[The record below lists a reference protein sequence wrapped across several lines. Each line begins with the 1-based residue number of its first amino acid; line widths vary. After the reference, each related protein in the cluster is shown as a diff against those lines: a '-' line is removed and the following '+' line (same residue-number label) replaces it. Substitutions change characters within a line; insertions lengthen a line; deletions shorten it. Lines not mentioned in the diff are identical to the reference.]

1 MGSHLYLDFSFF
13 VLSYFD
19 LFRNLAFQLKID
31 NFHITLQNNRKN
43 HYQLTDN
50 KSPLQLL
57 VLPFEKYHS
66 ALYGIENYRLPNYS
80 LPEKNLFYLEECEV
94 ISSDGDIN
102 FVPPEIQC
110 SLSKEEYIKKI
121 NQIKKHIQRGDIY
134 EMNFCFEFFAE
145 NAEINPFLIF
155 DKLFEKSQAPFSSLT
170 KIDDL
175 YIICASPER
184 FIKKTGEKIISEPMK
199 GTAPRNVDPK
209 IDKEN
214 KLRLQNSEK
223 EKNENVMIVDL
234 VRNDLSKIATQGSV
248 EVEKLF
254 EVKSFATVHQMIS
267 TISCVNNNHTL
278 EEILQ
283 ATFPMGSMTGAP
295 KKRVLELTT
304 QYEKSARGIYSG
316 TIGILEP
323 NGDFDLAVIIR
334 SIVYDAKNKYLSFSV
349 GSAITAA
356 CNPEEEYEECLL
368 KAKALIEVLKN

>member
-1 MGSHLYLDFSFF
+1 LLTEG
-13 VLSYFD
+13 
-19 LFRNLAFQLKID
+19 
-31 NFHITLQNNRKN
+31 FHITLFNGKKK
-43 HYQLTDN
+43 HYHIINQE
-50 KSPLQLL
+50 SPMKLL
-57 VLPFEKYHS
+57 VLPFEYYHS
-66 ALYGIENYRLPNYS
+66 TLFKIENHRQPNYS
-80 LPEKNLFYLEECEV
+80 LSQKNSFYLEESGSIEMDLKNDFPSPEV
-94 ISSDGDIN
+94 K
-102 FVPPEIQC
+102 C
-110 SLSKEEYIKKI
+110 SLSKEEYIQSVE
-121 NQIKKHIQRGDIY
+121 QIKKHIHRGDIY

-145 NAEINPFLIF
+145 NAQINPFLIF
-155 DKLFEKSQAPFSSLT
+155 EKLYKKTQAPFSSLT
-170 KIDDL
+170 RIDDL

-184 FIKKTGEKIISEPMK
+184 FIKKTGEKIVSEPMK

-209 IDKEN
+209 IDEEN
-214 KLRLQNSEK
+214 KFRLQNSEK

-234 VRNDLSKIATQGSV
+234 VRNDLSKIAKRGSV
-248 EVEKLF
+248 EVESLF

-267 TISCVNNNHTL
+267 TIKCNNNNHSL

-316 TIGILEP
+316 TIGIIQP

-334 SIVYDAKNKYLSFSV
+334 SIVYDAKKKYLSFSV

-368 KAKALIEVLKN
+368 KAKALIEVLKS

>member
-1 MGSHLYLDFSFF
+1 MSEF
-13 VLSYFD
+13 
-19 LFRNLAFQLKID
+19 
-31 NFHITLQNNRKN
+31 NFHITLFNGTKKYYRFSDTKN
-43 HYQLTDN
+43 
-50 KSPLQLL
+50 SLQLL
-57 VLPFEKYHS
+57 ILSFEKYHS
-66 ALYGIENYRLPNYS
+66 QLYGINNHLHPNYFFPS
-80 LPEKNLFYLEECEV
+80 KNIFHLKEV
-94 ISSDGDIN
+94 ETFTDISN
-102 FVPPEIQC
+102 NAFFKPEIKC
-110 SLSKEEYIKKI
+110 SLSKAEYIEKV

-145 NAEINPFLIF
+145 NVEINPFSV
-155 DKLFEKSQAPFSSLT
+155 FEKLCEKSKAPFCSLT

-184 FIKKTGEKIISEPMK
+184 FIKKSGEKIISEPMK
-199 GTAPRNVDPK
+199 GTAPRNIDLK
-209 IDKEN
+209 IDEEN
-214 KLRLQNSEK
+214 KNRLQNSEK

-234 VRNDLSKIATQGSV
+234 VRNDLSKIAKRGSV
-248 EVEKLF
+248 EVESLF

-267 TISCVNNNHTL
+267 TVSCENDNHTL

-316 TIGILEP
+316 TIGIIEE
-323 NGDFDLAVIIR
+323 NGDFDLTVIIR

-368 KAKALIEVLKN
+368 KAKALIEVLGS

>member
-1 MGSHLYLDFSFF
+1 LTET
-13 VLSYFD
+13 
-19 LFRNLAFQLKID
+19 
-31 NFHITLQNNRKN
+31 NFHITLHNNSKV
-43 HYQLTDN
+43 HYQLID
-50 KSPLQLL
+50 KESSLQLL
-57 VLPFEKYHS
+57 ILPFEKFHAS
-66 ALYGIENYRLPNYS
+66 LYGIKNLPLPNYS
-80 LPEKNLFYLEECEV
+80 LPEKNLFYLEQCES
-94 ISSDGDIN
+94 ISSNHNEIVS
-102 FVPPEIQC
+102 VPEVKC
-110 SLSKEEYIKKI
+110 SITKEEYIKSVE
-121 NQIKKHIQRGDIY
+121 QIKKHIQRGDIY

-145 NAEINPFLIF
+145 NAQINPFLIF
-155 DKLFEKSQAPFSSLT
+155 EKLYKKSQAPFSSLT

-199 GTAPRNVDPK
+199 GTAPRNSDPK
-209 IDKEN
+209 LDEEN
-214 KLRLQNSEK
+214 KIRLQNSEK

-234 VRNDLSKIATQGSV
+234 VRNDISKIAKRGSV
-248 EVEKLF
+248 EVESLF

-267 TISCVNNNHTL
+267 TITCENNNHSL

-295 KKRVLELTT
+295 KKRVLELTNEF
-304 QYEKSARGIYSG
+304 EKSARGIYSG

-334 SIVYDAKNKYLSFSV
+334 SIVYDAKKKYLSFSV

>member
-1 MGSHLYLDFSFF
+1 
-13 VLSYFD
+13 
-19 LFRNLAFQLKID
+19 LKSD
-31 NFHITLQNNRKN
+31 NFHITYFNGIEKK
-43 HYQLTDN
+43 HYRIIDQE
-50 KSPLQLL
+50 SPLKFL
-57 VLPFEKYHS
+57 VLPFEYYHS
-66 ALYGIENYRLPNYS
+66 QLFKVESHRKPNYS
-80 LPEKNLFYLEECEV
+80 LPKTCIFYLLE
-94 ISSDGDIN
+94 SQN
-102 FVPPEIQC
+102 FETNLKNDFASLEMKC
-110 SLSKEEYIKKI
+110 SLSKEEYIEKV

-145 NAEINPFLIF
+145 NTQINPILIF
-155 DKLFEKSQAPFSSLT
+155 EKLSKKSQAPFCSLT

-184 FIKKTGEKIISEPMK
+184 FIKKTGVKIISEPMK
-199 GTAPRNVDPK
+199 GTAPRNVNPN
-209 IDKEN
+209 IDEEN
-214 KLRLQNSEK
+214 KFRLQRSEK

-234 VRNDLSKIATQGSV
+234 VRNDLSKIAKRGSV
-248 EVEKLF
+248 EIESLF

-267 TISCVNNNHTL
+267 TIKCNNNNYSL

-304 QYEKSARGIYSG
+304 QFEKSARGIYSG

-368 KAKALIEVLKN
+368 KAKALIEVLES

>member
-1 MGSHLYLDFSFF
+1 L
-13 VLSYFD
+13 
-19 LFRNLAFQLKID
+19 NPK
-31 NFHITLQNNRKN
+31 NFHITFFNGNKK
-43 HYQLTDN
+43 HYRISHQE
-50 KSPLQLL
+50 SPLKLL
-57 VLPFEKYHS
+57 VLPFEYYHS
-66 ALYGIENYRLPNYS
+66 PLFKIENHRQPNYS
-80 LPEKNLFYLEECEV
+80 LPQKNRFYLEESDKMDIDSKNDFPSPEV
-94 ISSDGDIN
+94 K
-102 FVPPEIQC
+102 C
-110 SLSKEEYIKKI
+110 SITKEEYIKTVE
-121 NQIKKHIQRGDIY
+121 QIKKHIHRGDIY

-145 NAEINPFLIF
+145 KAEINPFLIF
-155 DKLFEKSQAPFSSLT
+155 EKLNKKSQAPFSSLT

-199 GTAPRNVDPK
+199 GTAPRNSDPK
-209 IDKEN
+209 LDEEN
-214 KLRLQNSEK
+214 KIRLQNSEK

-234 VRNDLSKIATQGSV
+234 VRNDLSKIAKRGSV
-248 EVEKLF
+248 EVESLF

-267 TISCVNNNHTL
+267 TIKCNNNNHSL

-295 KKRVLELTT
+295 KKRVLELTN

-316 TIGILEP
+316 TIGIIEP

-334 SIVYDAKNKYLSFSV
+334 SIVYDAKKKYLSFSV

-368 KAKALIEVLKN
+368 KAKALIEVLKS